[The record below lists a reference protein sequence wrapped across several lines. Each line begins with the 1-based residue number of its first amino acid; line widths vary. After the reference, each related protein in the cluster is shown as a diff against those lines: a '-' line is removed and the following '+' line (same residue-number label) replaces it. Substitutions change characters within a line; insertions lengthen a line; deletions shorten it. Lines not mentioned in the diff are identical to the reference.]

1 MDVIRCAA
9 NLVAFV
15 GVAVA
20 VAASPDAGCGQ
31 EPSAASNSR
40 RQGRQLAGSVSCREC
55 HRRFFELWAPSHHGL
70 AMQPYSSDF
79 ARGQLTAHRSEIKIG
94 ERGYQAHIAAQD
106 GWVLERGPEGEKRL
120 PMAHVLGGKNVFYF
134 LTAVEGGRLQ
144 TLPVAYDVRRREWF
158 DTAASGV
165 RHSSGQSDEPLLWTD
180 REYTFNTSCYNC
192 HVSQLSTNY
201 DPTTD
206 TYRTSWAEPGIN
218 CETCHGDGGEHVAVC
233 RESPEGAT
241 PEDLKII
248 SMKSLTVEQT
258 NAACAGCH
266 AKMVPLTTT
275 FRPGERYFDHFDL
288 VTLEDPDFYP
298 DGRDL
303 GENYTYTT
311 WQMSRCVL
319 AGQLDCVH
327 CHTSSGR
334 FRFQDQPDRS
344 CLPCHEQRVHNVSAH
359 SRHPS
364 DSAGSRCISCHMPMT
379 EFARMRRSDHS
390 MRPPMPAA
398 TVRLGSPNACN
409 ICHADKDAAWADTHV
424 RTWHPRDYQ
433 APELYRAGLVEA
445 ARKNDWSRL
454 SDVLAYLSG
463 GERDEI
469 FATALIRLLRSCP
482 DERKVPAMIGAL
494 KSPSPLV
501 RAAAADVLN
510 GWLTRESVAALVE
523 ATRDEYRLVR
533 VRAAEALAGVPQESL
548 SLEERGTVAKAT
560 AELEAAMGVRPDD
573 AASHYNLGNL
583 HLARGELKQAI
594 ACFEQS
600 RRLDPRRIEPLVNA
614 SIAYNLEGQNDKA
627 EASLRQALQ
636 LDPASA
642 AANINLGMLLGEM
655 ARTGEAEAAFRAA
668 RRADPQSAEA
678 AYNLAVI
685 VARDRVEEAIT
696 LCREAAELRPGE
708 PKFAYTLAF
717 YLRQGGRIEEAV
729 QTLRRMLGEHP
740 GSVDG
745 HMLLGDILERQGR
758 FEEAIDVYREAANS
772 EQLPAQ
778 ARGRFAARIRA
789 LRTKTD

>member
-1 MDVIRCAA
+1 MGVIRCAA

-20 VAASPDAGCGQ
+20 VAASPDAGGGYKA
-31 EPSAASNSR
+31 PAASSSH

-70 AMQPYSSDF
+70 AMQPYSSDL
-79 ARGQLTAHRSEIKIG
+79 ARGQLTAHRSEIRIG
-94 ERGYQAHIAAQD
+94 KRAYQAHIAVEE

-134 LTAVEGGRLQ
+134 LTAIEGGRLQ

-165 RHSSGQSDEPLLWTD
+165 RHSSGQFDEPLHWTD

-218 CETCHGDGGEHVAVC
+218 CETCHGHGGEHVAVC
-233 RESPEGAT
+233 RDIPEGAT

-248 SMKSLTVEQT
+248 SMKSLTVDER
-258 NAACAGCH
+258 NAACAACH
-266 AKMVPLTTT
+266 AKMVPMTTT
-275 FRPGERYFDHFDL
+275 FRPGERFFDHFDL
-288 VTLEDPDFYP
+288 VTLEDSDFYP

-303 GENYTYTT
+303 GENYTYTA
-311 WQMSRCVL
+311 WRISRCVS

-344 CLPCHEQRVHNVSAH
+344 CLPCHEQRVQNVSAH
-359 SRHPS
+359 SHHAS
-364 DSAGSRCISCHMPMT
+364 DSTGSRCIACHLPMT
-379 EFARMRRSDHS
+379 EFARMKRSDHS

-398 TVRLGSPNACN
+398 TVRFGSPNACN

-424 RTWHPRDYQ
+424 RTWHSSDYQ

-445 ARKNDWSRL
+445 ARQNDWSRL
-454 SDVLAYLSG
+454 ADILTYLSNTG
-463 GERDEI
+463 RNEV
-469 FATALIRLLRSCP
+469 FATGLLRLLRSCP
-482 DERKVPAMIGAL
+482 DRCKVPTAVRVL
-494 KSPSPLV
+494 KDSSPLV
-501 RAAAADVLN
+501 RAAAADALN
-510 GWLTRESVAALVE
+510 GSLTREATAALIE
-523 ATRDEYRLVR
+523 AARDEHRLVR
-533 VRAAEALAGVPQESL
+533 IRAAEALAGMPRELLASA
-548 SLEERGTVAKAT
+548 ERKAVAKAT
-560 AELEAAMGVRPDD
+560 EELEAAMGARPDD
-573 AASHYNLGNL
+573 AASHYSLGNL
-583 HLARGELKQAI
+583 HLSWGELKQAL

-600 RRLDPRRIEPLVNA
+600 RKLDPRRIEPLVNA
-614 SIAYNLEGQNDKA
+614 SIAYKLQGRNDKA

-636 LDPASA
+636 LDPTCAV
-642 AANINLGMLLGEM
+642 ANLNLGMLLGEM
-655 ARTGEAEAAFRAA
+655 SRIEEAEAAFRAA
-668 RRADPQSAEA
+668 RRADPKSAEA

-685 VARDRVEEAIT
+685 VAGDRVEEAIT
-696 LCREAAELRPGE
+696 LCREAVELRSGE

-717 YLRQGGRIEEAV
+717 YLRESGRIEEAV
-729 QTLRRMLGEHP
+729 QTLRRLLGEHP

-745 HMLLGDILERQGR
+745 YMLLGDIMERQRR
-758 FEEAIDVYREAANS
+758 FAEAIDVYREAADN
-772 EQLPAQ
+772 EQLSAPVRAL
-778 ARGRFAARIRA
+778 FTARIRE
-789 LRTKTD
+789 LRTEAD